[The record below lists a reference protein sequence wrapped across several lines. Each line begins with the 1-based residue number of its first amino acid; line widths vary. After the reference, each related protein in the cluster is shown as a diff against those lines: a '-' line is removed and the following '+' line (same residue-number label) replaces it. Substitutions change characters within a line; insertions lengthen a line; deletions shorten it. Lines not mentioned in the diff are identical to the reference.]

1 LTRPATTLL
10 AAAILLTAACQ
21 RAPRPPDTLV
31 VAQSAEPK
39 SLDPHVAT
47 SLNDFRILEN
57 VFEGLVRFKPGTM
70 EIEPALATAWTVSP
84 DGKTWTFDLR
94 DDVVF
99 HDGSR
104 FDSEAVRFTFE
115 RLLDPQHPAA
125 DTGPFPLSF
134 FFSRIDS
141 IETPA
146 PDRVVFHLK
155 EPFAPFLANLAYPA
169 GFIVSP
175 SALGEKNRHTFS
187 REPSGTG
194 PFQVAEWQ
202 PNNFV
207 RLVPNPRWRGDAP
220 HLAQVL
226 FRPVADENTR
236 LATLL
241 AGEADVVV
249 EVPPD
254 LIGHFRGRNDFHVL
268 EESGPHLWFL
278 ILNNRDGPLADP
290 RVRRAVNL
298 AIDKRSLVDDLLQ
311 HTATIAAGP
320 VPEAFGAAFDPSLHP
335 WPHDPEEARRLVREA
350 GAEGAN
356 LTLLA
361 TESGSGMLD
370 PKAMAAAIQSDL
382 AAIGLE
388 VSIRTWE
395 WNTFLKKVNA
405 GLGPGEDMAM
415 MAWMTNDPDTLP
427 SLALHSRSWP
437 EHGGFNSGRY
447 ANPEVDDLID
457 AARRETDPAARNAL
471 YHRLQ
476 RIVHHDAPWAFI
488 ASWRQNA
495 VTRRAVEGLRLEPS
509 FLFRL
514 APVRLASPPP

>member
-1 LTRPATTLL
+1 MTRPAAAALL
-10 AAAILLTAACQ
+10 AALLAGACQ
-21 RAPRPPDTLV
+21 PAPRPPHTLV

-57 VFEGLVRFKPGTM
+57 VFEGLVRFSPGSM
-70 EIEPALATAWTVSP
+70 RIEPALATSWTVSP

-94 DDVVF
+94 DDVFF

-115 RLLDPQHPAA
+115 RLLDPDHPAA

-141 IETPA
+141 IQTPS
-146 PDRVVFHLK
+146 PHRVTFHLK

-175 SALGEKNRHTFS
+175 AALADDRHAFS
-187 REPSGTG
+187 RKPSGTG
-194 PFQVAEWQ
+194 PFQVADWQ
-202 PNNFV
+202 PNSFV
-207 RLVPNPRWRGDAP
+207 KLVPNPRWRGTP
-220 HLAQVL
+220 PRLQQVL

-254 LIGHFRGRNDFHVL
+254 LIGHFRGNPAFRVL

-278 ILNNRDGPLADP
+278 ILNTRDGPLADP
-290 RVRRAVNL
+290 RVRQAVNL
-298 AIDKRSLVDDLLQ
+298 AIDKQSLVHNLLQ
-311 HTATIAAGP
+311 DTATIASGP
-320 VPEAFGAAFDPSLHP
+320 VPEAFGDAFHPSLEP
-335 WPHDPEEARRLVREA
+335 WPHDPARARQLIREA
-350 GAEGAN
+350 GADGAT

-382 AAIGLE
+382 AAVGLD

-395 WNTFLKKVNA
+395 WNSFLKKVNA
-405 GLGPGEDMAM
+405 GLGPGDDMAM
-415 MAWMTNDPDTLP
+415 MAWITNDPDTLP
-427 SLALHSRSWP
+427 SLALHSGSWP
-437 EHGGFNSGRY
+437 EAGGFNSGRY

-457 AARRETDPAARNAL
+457 AARRTTEPAARNAL

-476 RIVHHDAPWAFI
+476 HIVHHDAPWAFI

-495 VTRRAVEGLRLEPS
+495 VTRRHVEGLRLEPS

-514 APVRLASPPP
+514 DKTGLAPATAP